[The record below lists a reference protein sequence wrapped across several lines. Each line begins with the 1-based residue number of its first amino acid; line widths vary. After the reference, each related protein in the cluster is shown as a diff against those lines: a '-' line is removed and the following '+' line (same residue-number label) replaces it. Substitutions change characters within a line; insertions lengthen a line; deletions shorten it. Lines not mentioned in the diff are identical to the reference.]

1 MQTHS
6 GTHVN
11 LGLGPYITSEHVKN
25 TYVFWDGILC
35 AIIILK
41 CCSEYNKQDRLS
53 SKVWLE
59 LQGEVQQAENN
70 HILI

>member
-1 MQTHS
+1 M
-6 GTHVN
+6 
-11 LGLGPYITSEHVKN
+11 SEHVKSMH
-25 TYVFWDGILC
+25 VFGDGVFH

-41 CCSEYNKQDRLS
+41 CCSEYNKWDSLS

-59 LQGEVQQAENN
+59 LQGEFQRAGNN